1 MINSVMNR
9 LQDFTFFSQLM
20 ANANMGWWKANLS
33 TEVMNVLNLYWS
45 C

>member
-20 ANANMGWWKANLS
+20 ANANMGWWKANYQLRI
-33 TEVMNVLNLYWS
+33 MNVLTL
-45 C
+45 

>member
-20 ANANMGWWKANLS
+20 ANANMGCLHSSYK
-33 TEVMNVLNLYWS
+33 MFHGLYS
-45 C
+45 FSIYL